1 MRRHFTTAIAFAMTG
16 TRAICAEYGTIQEA
30 KEMLSR
36 AVVEVKAEKTGA
48 IDKFNRNDWPFRDRD
63 LFVFCFNA
71 QDGKFTAHE
80 AMVTWNVRT
89 LQDTTG
95 KPFGEQMYRSAKE
108 GQIVEVAY
116 SSPVPGSTEQA
127 AKRAYVTRVGDQI
140 CGVSAYSYDPPKE
153 PSQ

>member
-1 MRRHFTTAIAFAMTG
+1 MRRHFTIAIAFAMTG
-16 TRAICAEYGTIQEA
+16 TSATGAEYGTIQEA

-36 AVVEVKAEKTGA
+36 AVVEVKAEKAGA

-89 LQDTTG
+89 LRDTTG

-108 GQIVEVAY
+108 DQIVEVAY
-116 SSPVPGSTEQA
+116 LSPVPGSMDQA
-127 AKRAYVTRVGDQI
+127 AKRAYVTRVGDQV
-140 CGVSAYSYDPPKE
+140 CGVSAYRYDPPGE